1 MANWT
6 TLPGY
11 RHGQHAMATIRLKR
25 VYDPPEPSDGTR
37 VLVDRLWPRGIA
49 KADARIDVWL
59 KDAAPSN
66 ELRRWFGHD
75 PGKWQAFR
83 ERFLAELAGNPALAE
98 LRRMARQPGTLT
110 LVFAARDSEH
120 NNAVALRDALRG
132 RL

>member
-1 MANWT
+1 
-6 TLPGY
+6 
-11 RHGQHAMATIRLKR
+11 MATIRLKR

-37 VLVDRLWPRGIA
+37 VLVDRLWPRGVA